1 MPRDARPEGF
11 SRRHRFTCRGSFGPL
26 LKEGRKLR
34 GRFAILHLLPR
45 PQPGSR
51 FGIALTRR
59 YVPSSVE
66 RNRMKRALR
75 EAFRRHGLKA
85 AGVDCVVTLRGRLE
99 PAQRPAVVDEVR
111 GLFDLALR
119 NTR

>member
-26 LKEGRKLR
+26 LSGGRKLR
-34 GRFAILHLLPR
+34 GRYAVLHVASR
-45 PQPGSR
+45 AADGSR
-51 FGIALTRR
+51 LGIALTRR
-59 YVPSSVE
+59 FVPSAVE

-85 AGVDCVVTLRGRLE
+85 AAVDCVVTLRGRFE
-99 PAQRPAVVDEVR
+99 PAERPAVVEEIR
-111 GLFDLALR
+111 GLFDQALR
-119 NTR
+119 HTR